1 VCPRCRTHAVT
12 SAVAQLNRRQ
22 AKLAEVAE
30 LKVVVAGRQQ
40 QLMDK
45 AYPPLQSKQSHDLKL
60 DVRCAV
66 HTELAD
72 KDKRARRCVGSST
85 SRRYV

>member
-1 VCPRCRTHAVT
+1 MQQDCQH
-12 SAVAQLNRRQ
+12 SLNQ
-22 AKLAEVAE
+22 
-30 LKVVVAGRQQ
+30 KVVILTLPLFLYHQNLQQ